1 MKNETM
7 PRSLV
12 WEGEH
17 VSDLGLTVLADGQDA
32 LLPEGASEHVE
43 SCELCAG
50 RLGRIALVSS
60 AVGEAVRSAAPA
72 AAGQTERRP
81 SPSQTAPPRPSWALA
96 FGLLVAFFAAIPTA
110 HGALPSASGAA
121 HTIKVLLRGG
131 IALARSDALARGLPA
146 ATLAASALLVLMGWT
161 VARWI
166 APGRTIASEGSR
178 S

>member
-1 MKNETM
+1 MKNETL

-17 VSDLGLTVLADGQDA
+17 VSDLGLTALADGQDA

-43 SCELCAG
+43 SCDLCAG
-50 RLGRIALVSS
+50 RLGRVALVSS
-60 AVGEAVRSAAPA
+60 AVGEAVRVAELAS
-72 AAGQTERRP
+72 AGQTERRP
-81 SPSQTAPPRPSWALA
+81 STRPTAAPRPSWALA
-96 FGLLVAFFAAIPTA
+96 FGVLVAFVAAIPTA

-131 IALARSDALARGLPA
+131 VALARSDALARGLPA

-166 APGRTIASEGSR
+166 APGRTITSEGSR